1 MRRTLAILAIITG
14 GALIVLAGLGT
25 ALIVIV
31 NTL

>member
-1 MRRTLAILAIITG
+1 MRRTLTVLAVIVG
-14 GALIVLAGLGT
+14 AALITLAGLGT